1 MRKKSI
7 VLLAGALVLLCLA
20 SASARPQ
27 KSLTNNDVIEMV
39 KAGFDEQTILTAIN
53 TGDPDF
59 ETSVH
64 GMLDL
69 KNSGVSERIISA
81 MLAAMKA
88 KADKKE
94 AEAKAAEARAREQAE
109 KAAEAK
115 AAEAKAAEAKAEAE
129 AKAKAEAE
137 AKAKEAEKN
146 KDVPDDVGVYAKL
159 KGALV
164 EMYAEPVNSRS
175 GGVGKSMLTM
185 GFTKGHVNGSVPG
198 PKSKMQVGSPIEII
212 IKCKEGETPSEFQLL
227 KLDEKGDRREF
238 RAVTGGVYHASSGAD
253 KNAVPFEFVKIAPR
267 TYRIVI
273 AALKKGEYGFLP
285 PGGASVG
292 GVGGGVSGQTVQGGS
307 MNSGKLYTFGI
318 IE

>member
-1 MRKKSI
+1 MRKHI
-7 VLLAGALVLLCLA
+7 LLATMVCLVAVALA
-20 SASARPQ
+20 SAQAQ
-27 KSLTNNDVIEMV
+27 KPLTNEDVVQMV
-39 KAGFDEQTILTAIN
+39 KAGFDEGTTITAIDAAEPN
-53 TGDPDF
+53 FD
-59 ETSVH
+59 TSVQ
-64 GMLDL
+64 GLMAL
-69 KNSGVSERIISA
+69 KAAGVSEKVIAA
-81 MLAAMKA
+81 MLNATKR
-88 KADKKE
+88 K
-94 AEAKAAEARAREQAE
+94 AEANERKAAET

-115 AAEAKAAEAKAEAE
+115 AAEAKAAEAKAAEAE
-129 AKAKAEAE
+129 ARAKAEAE

-198 PKSKMQVGSPIEII
+198 PKSKMQIGAPIDII
-212 IKCKEGETPSEFQLL
+212 IKCKEGETPSEYQLL

-253 KNAVPFEFVKIAPR
+253 KNAVHFEFVKIAPR

-273 AALKKGEYGFLP
+273 AAMKKGEYGFLP

-292 GVGGGVSGQTVQGGS
+292 GVGGGVSGQTVQGGT
-307 MNSGKLYTFGI
+307 MNSGKLYTFGV

>member
-1 MRKKSI
+1 MRKQILFASM
-7 VLLAGALVLLCLA
+7 VCLLAVALA
-20 SASARPQ
+20 SAQPQ
-27 KSLTNNDVIEMV
+27 KPLTNEDVVQMV
-39 KAGFDEQTILTAIN
+39 KAGFDEATTITAIDAAEPN
-53 TGDPDF
+53 FD
-59 ETSVH
+59 TSVQ
-64 GMLDL
+64 GLMAL
-69 KNSGVSERIISA
+69 KAAGVSEKVIAA
-81 MLAAMKA
+81 MLNATKR
-88 KADKKE
+88 K
-94 AEAKAAEARAREQAE
+94 AEADERKAAEVKAAEARA
-109 KAAEAK
+109 AEAK
-115 AAEAKAAEAKAEAE
+115 AKAEAE

-137 AKAKEAEKN
+137 SKAKEAEKN

-198 PKSKMQVGSPIEII
+198 PKSKMQIGSPVDII
-212 IKCKEGETPSEFQLL
+212 IKCKEGETPSEYQLL

-285 PGGASVG
+285 PGGAAVG
-292 GVGGGVSGQTVQGGS
+292 GVGGGVSGQTVQGGT
-307 MNSGKLYTFGI
+307 MNTSKLYTFGI

>member
-1 MRKKSI
+1 MRKHILFASM
-7 VLLAGALVLLCLA
+7 VCLLAVALA
-20 SASARPQ
+20 SAQPQ
-27 KSLTNNDVIEMV
+27 KPLTNEDVVQMV
-39 KAGFDEQTILTAIN
+39 KAGFDEATTITAIDAAEPN
-53 TGDPDF
+53 FD
-59 ETSVH
+59 TSVQ
-64 GMLDL
+64 GLMAL
-69 KNSGVSERIISA
+69 KAAGVSEKVIAA
-81 MLAAMKA
+81 MLNATKR
-88 KADKKE
+88 K
-94 AEAKAAEARAREQAE
+94 AEADERKAAEVKAAEARA
-109 KAAEAK
+109 AEAK
-115 AAEAKAAEAKAEAE
+115 AKAEAE

-137 AKAKEAEKN
+137 SKAKEAEKN

-164 EMYAEPVNSRS
+164 EMYAEPVNSHT

-185 GFTKGHVNGSVPG
+185 GLTKGHVNGSVPG
-198 PKSKMQVGSPIEII
+198 PKSKMQIGAPIDII
-212 IKCKEGETPSEFQLL
+212 IKCKEGETPSEYQLL

-285 PGGASVG
+285 PGGAAVG
-292 GVGGGVSGQTVQGGS
+292 GVGGGVSGQTVQGGT
-307 MNSGKLYTFGI
+307 MNTSKLYTFGI